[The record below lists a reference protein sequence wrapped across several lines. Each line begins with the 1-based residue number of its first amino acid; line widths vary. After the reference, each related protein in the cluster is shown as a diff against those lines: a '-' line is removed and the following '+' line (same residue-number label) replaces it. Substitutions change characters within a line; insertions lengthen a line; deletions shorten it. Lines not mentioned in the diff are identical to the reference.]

1 MGLNQGYIKYTQG
14 YSRYLTK
21 SELERG
27 YLFISKDKKINS
39 IPNLTVRIDNKS
51 YTKPLDSSGRIFVGA
66 PLLQKIG
73 SKEITYLLEN
83 DVILISY

>member
-14 YSRYLTK
+14 YSRHLTK

-39 IPNLTVRIDNKS
+39 IPNLSVRIDSKS
-51 YTKPLDSSGRIFVGA
+51 YTKPVDSSGRIFVGA
-66 PLLQKIG
+66 LVLHKIG
-73 SKEITYLLEN
+73 SKEITYHLQD
-83 DVILISY
+83 DVISISY